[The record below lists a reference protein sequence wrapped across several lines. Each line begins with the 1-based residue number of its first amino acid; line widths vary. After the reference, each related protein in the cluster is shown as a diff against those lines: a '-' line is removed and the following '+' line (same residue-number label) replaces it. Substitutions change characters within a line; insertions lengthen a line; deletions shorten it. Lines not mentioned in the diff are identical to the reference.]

1 MTKCSLHPSDT
12 IEYTNAMTVQL
23 LNTKNAVR
31 CDRILLYIYAMRYLT
46 VMATKEEH
54 PERYGWWLNE
64 LESLGIS
71 AKRINELNDLKE
83 ISTLAENMKRV

>member
-1 MTKCSLHPSDT
+1 VP
-12 IEYTNAMTVQL
+12 Q
-23 LNTKNAVR
+23 
-31 CDRILLYIYAMRYLT
+31 
-46 VMATKEEH
+46 KEEH
-54 PERYGWWLNE
+54 PKRYDWWLNE

>member
-1 MTKCSLHPSDT
+1 LVDIISCSQV
-12 IEYTNAMTVQL
+12 IQQGQ
-23 LNTKNAVR
+23 VR
-31 CDRILLYIYAMRYLT
+31 CNRILFYEYAMRRLI
-46 VMATKEEH
+46 VIAPKEEH
-54 PERYGWWLNE
+54 PKRYDRWLNE

>member
-1 MTKCSLHPSDT
+1 MICLIVIAP
-12 IEYTNAMTVQL
+12 
-23 LNTKNAVR
+23 
-31 CDRILLYIYAMRYLT
+31 
-46 VMATKEEH
+46 KEEH
-54 PERYGWWLNE
+54 PKRYDWWLNE

>member
-1 MTKCSLHPSDT
+1 M
-12 IEYTNAMTVQL
+12 
-23 LNTKNAVR
+23 R
-31 CDRILLYIYAMRYLT
+31 CLIVIAS
-46 VMATKEEH
+46 KEEH
-54 PERYGWWLNE
+54 PKRYDRWLKE

>member
-1 MTKCSLHPSDT
+1 MYTKCSLHPSDT
-12 IEYTNAMTVQL
+12 IEYTNDMTVYL

-31 CDRILLYIYAMRYLT
+31 CNRILLYIYAMRCLT

-54 PERYGWWLNE
+54 PELGWWLNE

-71 AKRINELNDLKE
+71 ANRINELNDLNE
-83 ISTLAENMKRV
+83 ISSLAG

>member
-1 MTKCSLHPSDT
+1 
-12 IEYTNAMTVQL
+12 
-23 LNTKNAVR
+23 
-31 CDRILLYIYAMRYLT
+31 
-46 VMATKEEH
+46 MAAKDEH